1 VAPNRPRKNTK
12 ARAKVLK
19 SKLIY
24 KGRVFELRHDR
35 VSEPDGV
42 LTERDIIVHPGSV
55 VVLPVFPDGTALLIR
70 QYRHAAGD
78 YLWEL
83 VAGSMDKPGESP
95 LAAAK
100 RELMEEA
107 GYAARR
113 YRKMLDY
120 FPSPGL
126 ISERM
131 HIFLAT
137 ELTAGTAHP
146 EDDERIEPR
155 RFKWAEIDRMMQN
168 GAIRDGKS
176 LAGLLYYL
184 RFVAPARR

>member
-1 VAPNRPRKNTK
+1 VAPKRPSKSKK
-12 ARAKVLK
+12 ARAKVLQ

-35 VSEPDGV
+35 VSDPDGV

-113 YRKMLDY
+113 FRKMLDY

-137 ELTAGTAHP
+137 DLTAGTAQP

-155 RFKWAEIDRMMQN
+155 RFKWAEIDRMMQS

-184 RFVAPARR
+184 RFIKPAKR